1 MPVPI
6 IAAGAA
12 AIAARLAA
20 KKVAQAAGKQVVKAT
35 LGKKSAAK
43 YAAQKAASNSKTAAA
58 SSRNAKK
65 AAETRAALKSAKSK
79 PPLATPK
86 SNVQTKPARKQVPNP
101 PNQAKAFYKFDSSRG
116 RAYNKAAKEYEE
128 GAGRH
133 GNMYEMQDAAS
144 DAAMR
149 AQTTRKA
156 NIAGKKL
163 AAAERNKA
171 TTPRTS
177 KDTTWSTK
185 NRVKINSAKPTKG
198 SSDNFVEVPVKDNK
212 LGARP
217 KVFTPRTVAARKP
230 ARKPVPNPKNPPK
243 GTVKINSGSNRPAML
258 RKRAVRATPKKK

>member
-1 MPVPI
+1 
-6 IAAGAA
+6 
-12 AIAARLAA
+12 
-20 KKVAQAAGKQVVKAT
+20 
-35 LGKKSAAK
+35 
-43 YAAQKAASNSKTAAA
+43 
-58 SSRNAKK
+58 
-65 AAETRAALKSAKSK
+65 
-79 PPLATPK
+79 
-86 SNVQTKPARKQVPNP
+86 
-101 PNQAKAFYKFDSSRG
+101 
-116 RAYNKAAKEYEE
+116 
-128 GAGRH
+128 
-133 GNMYEMQDAAS
+133 MYEMQDAAS

-163 AAAERNKA
+163 ATAERNKA

-177 KDTTWSTK
+177 KDTTWSTR
-185 NRVKINSAKPTKG
+185 NRVKINSAKPTKS
-198 SSDNFVEVPVKDNK
+198 SSDNFVEVPVKDSK